1 MCPPNPVPFD
11 EADHGSGARGPAGTA
26 AVSRFMETNMTT
38 VKTALVTAGSR
49 GIGRKIAKRLSL
61 DGCRVWVTDTHEE
74 SLNRLPRDWMT
85 TRVDAAD
92 PDGMSSL
99 FKRIANEWGRLDA
112 LCSNAG
118 IAGPTACIEDTSVEE
133 WRRCVSV
140 NLEGSFL
147 AAKGSVPI
155 MKRQGS
161 GVMIFTSS
169 TAGMFGYPLRAPY
182 ASAKWGV
189 IGLMKTLAMELG
201 PHGIRVNAVCPGAV
215 EGARMDLVMER
226 EARLKQ
232 TTIEAIRAGY
242 AAGNS
247 LRTWITAKDVA
258 EAVRFLVSDEA
269 GSISGVALPVDGHTE
284 NLDPKT

>member
-1 MCPPNPVPFD
+1 
-11 EADHGSGARGPAGTA
+11 
-26 AVSRFMETNMTT
+26 MTT
-38 VKTALVTAGSR
+38 GKTALITAGGR
-49 GIGRKIAKRLSL
+49 GIGRGIAECLAS
-61 DGCRVWVTDTHEE
+61 DGNRIWVTDIHREA
-74 SLNRLPRDWMT
+74 LDRLPRNWKT
-85 TRVDAAD
+85 TCVDAAD
-92 PDGMSSL
+92 PVGMTDL
-99 FKRIANEWGRLDA
+99 FTEIMAEWGRLDT

-118 IAGPTACIEDTSVEE
+118 VAGPTACIEDTSVEE

-140 NLEGSFL
+140 NLDGSFL
-147 AAKGSVPI
+147 SAKGAAPI
-155 MKRQGS
+155 MKNQGS

-215 EGARMDLVMER
+215 EGARMDRVLER

-232 TTIEAIRAGY
+232 TTEEFIRKGY

-247 LRTWITAKDVA
+247 LRTWVTAQEIA
-258 EAVRFLVSDEA
+258 EAVRFLVSDA
-269 GSISGVALPVDGHTE
+269 ARSISGVALPVDGHTE
-284 NLDPKT
+284 NPDPKV

>member
-1 MCPPNPVPFD
+1 
-11 EADHGSGARGPAGTA
+11 
-26 AVSRFMETNMTT
+26 MTT
-38 VKTALVTAGSR
+38 GKTALVTAGSR
-49 GIGRKIAKRLSL
+49 GIGHEIAKRLNL
-61 DGCRVWVTDTHEE
+61 DGFRVWVTDTHEE
-74 SLNRLPRDWMT
+74 SLYRLPRDWKT
-85 TRVDAAD
+85 ARVDAAD
-92 PDGMSSL
+92 PEGMSRL
-99 FKRIANEWGRLDA
+99 FKRIAAEWGRLDV

-147 AAKGSVPI
+147 AAKGSAPI
-155 MKRQGS
+155 MKSQGS

-215 EGARMDLVMER
+215 EGARMDQVMER
-226 EARLKQ
+226 EARLKR
-232 TTIEAIRAGY
+232 TTTDAIRAGY

-284 NLDPKT
+284 NPDPKT